1 MARLDLEDG
10 FVLFLK
16 CLIKFTENWPCTHP
30 PTTTIFGLQLTH
42 PPATTIITLV
52 FSENNTIVVYA
63 LIDKLVN
70 FYKDYA
76 LPVLL
81 WCRHIEMGIWVH
93 MCKSSNYVHKEL
105 C

>member
-1 MARLDLEDG
+1 MEIVVRLDLEDG

-16 CLIKFTENWPCTHP
+16 CLIKFTENWPAACTHP
-30 PTTTIFGLQLTH
+30 PT
-42 PPATTIITLV
+42 TTIITLV

-93 MCKSSNYVHKEL
+93 MR
-105 C
+105 